1 MKMYLNLR
9 TPDFT
14 DDNVYRAAIARY
26 YLSVACKKPKRRS
39 LAELAARFSYICE
52 AARVV
57 KDLVDDET
65 YKFMIELNNVASF
78 EDAIDELKDAMD
90 YRSPS
95 FIPDFRVLSS
105 AANAFNHYEGT
116 PWVETLQI
124 INRQRQS
131 VGLEVFPL

>member
-9 TPDFT
+9 KSEIT

-26 YLSVACKKPKRRS
+26 YLSVACNKPKKRS

-52 AARVV
+52 AARIV

-65 YKFMIELNNVASF
+65 YRFMINLNSVPSF

-90 YRSPS
+90 YRSPA
-95 FIPDFRVLSS
+95 FMPDFRVLSS
-105 AANAFNHYEGT
+105 AANSFNKYEGT
-116 PWVETLQI
+116 PWIDTLQVV
-124 INRQRQS
+124 NKQRKEL
-131 VGLEVFPL
+131 GLEVFPL